1 MAKLAALAV
10 VMAVAGAAIV
20 LIGSDDDAGSSVSA
34 VPAEARDGYFV
45 GSSFRD
51 LPLTEVLVP
60 PNGAGDST
68 SFIYGDCEL
77 AGDAGCAPPL
87 EIQTWD
93 ICDRFPATARVS
105 RLTGLRGA
113 LAQFA
118 PGEERAEVYTGT
130 KAVVIFGDADLARRA
145 IDELR
150 PAGAQQ
156 ASPELPPPN
165 ARAC

>member
-1 MAKLAALAV
+1 VAV
-10 VMAVAGAAIV
+10 VGAAIV
-20 LIGSDDDAGSSVSA
+20 LIGSDDDAGSSLTA
-34 VPAEARDGYFV
+34 VPDDAQDAYFI

-68 SFIYGDCEL
+68 SFIYGDCEP

-87 EIQTWD
+87 EIQTWG
-93 ICDRFPATARVS
+93 ICDRFPKAPPVS
-105 RLTGLRGA
+105 RLTGLNGA
-113 LAQFA
+113 LVEFA

-130 KAVVIFGDADLARRA
+130 KAVVIFSGDADLARSA

-156 ASPELPPPN
+156 PSPELPPPN